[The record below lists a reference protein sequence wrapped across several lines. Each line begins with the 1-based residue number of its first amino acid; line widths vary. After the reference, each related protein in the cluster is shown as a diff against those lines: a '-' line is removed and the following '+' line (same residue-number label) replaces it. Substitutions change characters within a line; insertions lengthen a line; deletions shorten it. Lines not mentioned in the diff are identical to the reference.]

1 MGLARRQQN
10 SANHSLHLHD
20 AAVVVLL
27 LIGAGAGVAPLLG
40 LLGERVV
47 HVDDGDVLGP
57 QPLVLLPQVGVPRLH
72 RLEPR
77 DGGTSLLLP
86 LRLGK

>member
-40 LLGERVV
+40 LLGQLVVRV
-47 HVDDGDVLGP
+47 HGGR
-57 QPLVLLPQVGVPRLH
+57 VLLPQSVGSILTLTNLNECLVRQPG
-72 RLEPR
+72 PAP
-77 DGGTSLLLP
+77 TCAPSP
-86 LRLGK
+86 